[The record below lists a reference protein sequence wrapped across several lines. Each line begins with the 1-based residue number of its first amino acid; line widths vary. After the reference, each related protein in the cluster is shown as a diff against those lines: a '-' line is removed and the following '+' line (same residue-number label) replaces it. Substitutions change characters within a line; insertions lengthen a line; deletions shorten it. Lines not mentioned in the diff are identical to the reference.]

1 MPELKFSGGK
11 HISLLNLSDAPKG
24 RMKALISMDY
34 MMALLKDI
42 RVTMMTTI
50 HEDGTLRSRPM
61 ATQDLEFDGVL
72 WFFTLENAP
81 KVGDVQEHPQV
92 NLSYVKPD
100 DERYVSISGTAQ
112 LVRDKQKIDELWKPF
127 LKAWFPNGK
136 DDPNLAL
143 LKVTVTV
150 AEYWDG
156 LSNKMVQLYY
166 IAKSAATGKVDMGGE
181 NAKVQF
187 K

>member
-1 MPELKFSGGK
+1 
-11 HISLLNLSDAPKG
+11 
-24 RMKALISMDY
+24 
-34 MMALLKDI
+34 MMANNTNHPGDVKLLAEKIKGI
-42 RVTMMTTI
+42 RVAMMTTI

-61 ATQDLEFDGVL
+61 ATLDMEFDGVL
-72 WFFTLENAP
+72 WFFTLESTP
-81 KVGDVQEHPQV
+81 KVGEVQENPQI

-100 DERYVSISGTAQ
+100 DERYISISGTAQ

-156 LSNKMVQLYY
+156 PSNKMVQLSY
-166 IAKSAATGKVDMGGE
+166 IAKSAATSKVDMGGE